1 MKKLFRMVVFSAL
14 AIYLTSLWNK
24 GFILPSTLA
33 MFIKATVAVTVI
45 YYVVLP
51 ISKLVLLPLNII
63 TLGMMS
69 FLVYLFALH
78 LLNSGFNFITIKD
91 WVFAGA
97 SFLGL
102 TVPKTSIN
110 YFFNLVLSSFSI
122 SFVINFLEQIL

>member
-24 GFILPSTLA
+24 GFILPNTLA
-33 MFIKATVAVTVI
+33 MFIKATIAITVI
-45 YYVVLP
+45 YYLVIP

-78 LLNSGFNFITIKD
+78 LLNIGFNFITIKD
-91 WVFAGA
+91 WVFNGA

-102 TVPKTSIN
+102 TIPKTSIN

>member
-24 GFILPSTLA
+24 GFILPNTLA
-33 MFIKATVAVTVI
+33 MFIKATIAITVI
-45 YYVVLP
+45 YYLVLP

-91 WVFAGA
+91 WVFNGA

-102 TVPKTSIN
+102 TVPKTSVN

>member
-24 GFILPSTLA
+24 GFILPNTLS
-33 MFIKATVAVTVI
+33 MFIKATLAITII
-45 YYVVLP
+45 YYLVLP

-110 YFFNLVLSSFSI
+110 YLFNLVLSSFSI

>member
-1 MKKLFRMVVFSAL
+1 MKKLFRMVVFSAI

-24 GFILPSTLA
+24 GFILPNTLA
-33 MFIKATVAVTVI
+33 MFIKATVAVTLI
-45 YYVVLP
+45 YYLVIP

-91 WVFAGA
+91 WIFNGA